1 MKGTPEKG
9 NVLGIDFG
17 TTYTF
22 VIKCTKDRMGELH
35 PIGDNKLEL
44 YENTSK
50 EGGDVIK
57 YSNGIRTVIGYS
69 DKKGWKIG
77 GKAIEF
83 DRENSGEMKICFN
96 LKEKL
101 LMIAKELPNVL
112 DSKNNQP
119 ATQKNQ
125 DDQEKLGYIDKRIR
139 ELEEIEERIDAWIN
153 KCIQEGKMEIKDLDE
168 KYGYVFNVNGND
180 KFYNAIK
187 LTKIFF

>member
-1 MKGTPEKG
+1 MGTQEK
-9 NVLGIDFG
+9 NAVLGIDFG

-22 VIKCTKDRMGELH
+22 VIKSTSDSKGELSA
-35 PIGDNKLEL
+35 IGEKL
-44 YENTSK
+44 YEIAP
-50 EGGDVIK
+50 EGAGTTIK

-69 DKKGWKIG
+69 DEYGWKIG

-83 DRENSGEMKICFN
+83 DRKNSGKMKICFN

-125 DDQEKLGYIDKRIR
+125 DDQEKSGYIDKRIR
-139 ELEEIEERIDAWIN
+139 ELEEIEERID
-153 KCIQEGKMEIKDLDE
+153 DLICQQSR
-168 KYGYVFNVNGND
+168 F
-180 KFYNAIK
+180 
-187 LTKIFF
+187 

>member
-119 ATQKNQ
+119 ATQK
-125 DDQEKLGYIDKRIR
+125 KSR
-139 ELEEIEERIDAWIN
+139 
-153 KCIQEGKMEIKDLDE
+153 
-168 KYGYVFNVNGND
+168 
-180 KFYNAIK
+180 
-187 LTKIFF
+187 